1 MITFALTNARTGE
14 LEEGFPSV
22 PVDIPLVRSGAI
34 SLAANGRLR
43 RRVCPA
49 CCEGGEFH
57 A

>member
-14 LEEGFPSV
+14 VEEGFPSV

-34 SLAANGRLR
+34 SLTANGRLR
-43 RRVCPA
+43 RRACPA
-49 CCEGGEFH
+49 CCEGGEIH